1 MANTDRSFESII
13 EESYWRFDA
22 RRNGAKNKAPIPE
35 RDAFK
40 QECRRLVNTAI
51 DMLEEMEK
59 AEQKEAESELAI

>member
-1 MANTDRSFESII
+1 MTTKEKNFEQLI

-22 RRNGAKNKAPIPE
+22 RRNGHNNTTQVPE

-59 AEQKEAESELAI
+59 TEQKQAEPDLAT